1 VKSALI
7 VFLKEVRENLRD
19 RRTVINTLLTGP
31 LLAPVIFVLI
41 INGVVSREL
50 DKAEKPLP
58 VPVVGA
64 EHAPNLIAALK
75 QQNIVIKDAPADPER
90 AVREMDADLVL
101 RIPATYD
108 ESWRKGESAQVEL
121 IYDESQRDAQGS
133 VGRLRAVLD
142 AYGQRTGALRLLA
155 RGISPSVIRPL
166 EIAERDQSTAQ
177 TRSGTLFA
185 MLPYFFILGAFIGG
199 MALAIDTTAG
209 ERERQSLEP
218 LLVNPVPR
226 SRILLGKLAAT
237 SAFALTSVLLSIIAF
252 SVVGR
257 FMPTEKLGMSL
268 EIGTHFALLTM
279 LAMLPLVV
287 LISTLQTLAAAFA
300 KSFREAQTYLS
311 LLMFVPAVPTMMLSL
326 FPVKTQVWMY
336 AVPLMGQ
343 QITITRL
350 MRGEFVTAQQLG
362 LCFACTAAAALV
374 IYLVT
379 AQIYRGE
386 RLAISA

>member
-1 VKSALI
+1 
-7 VFLKEVRENLRD
+7 
-19 RRTVINTLLTGP
+19 LTG
-31 LLAPVIFVLI
+31 
-41 INGVVSREL
+41 NS
-50 DKAEKPLP
+50 D
-58 VPVVGA
+58 
-64 EHAPNLIAALK
+64 
-75 QQNIVIKDAPADPER
+75 
-90 AVREMDADLVL
+90 
-101 RIPATYD
+101 
-108 ESWRKGESAQVEL
+108 
-121 IYDESQRDAQGS
+121 
-133 VGRLRAVLD
+133 
-142 AYGQRTGALRLLA
+142 
-155 RGISPSVIRPL
+155 
-166 EIAERDQSTAQ
+166 
-177 TRSGTLFA
+177 
-185 MLPYFFILGAFIGG
+185 
-199 MALAIDTTAG
+199 
-209 ERERQSLEP
+209 
-218 LLVNPVPR
+218 
-226 SRILLGKLAAT
+226 
-237 SAFALTSVLLSIIAF
+237 SIIAF

-336 AVPLMGQ
+336 AVPLMCQ